1 MLRANQPRQASF
13 AAIASLALLF
23 TGCTSLCEYVRNGF
37 KVGPNYCP
45 VAAPV
50 ANNWIDAADVRIRN
64 QCDDISQWWN
74 VFNDPVLNNLI
85 ACAYRQNLTVK
96 EAAFR
101 VFQAR
106 YQLAITKGEFFPQS
120 QNASGSYT
128 RFGSTAGGFFNKWDF
143 NFNLQWELDFWG
155 HLRRAI
161 QQADDQLGA
170 SVADYD
176 DVMVTMLSD
185 IASNYV
191 QIRTDQERIKL
202 LTENVQVQTSVYA
215 LTKTRL
221 GVGTLAELDVQQAES
236 TLKQTEAAIPL
247 LEIDMRQA
255 NDQLCTLLGI
265 PPADLMCMLG
275 NAPIPDAPPEV
286 AIGIPCEMLS
296 RRPDIRRAERT
307 AAAQA
312 EQIGIAEADLYPI
325 FSIGGQMDWS
335 AGKFAKLFSTNAFS
349 GNVGP
354 SFTWQLLNYG
364 RIVNNVHKQD
374 ANFQQLI
381 ATYQQTVLVANQE
394 VEDGLITFL
403 QAQERTKILNDSVKA
418 GEIARGIT
426 LRLYET
432 GQTGFDFNR
441 YALIEQNLITQQDA
455 WAQARGQIAQGLISV
470 YRALGGGWEIRL
482 NPPPAPEICMPVTP
496 PPDAQQP
503 GVPLPGVVPMP
514 EILPTPPNPMTN
526 PPQQLPP
533 KPPDISTTL
542 PNETRKAT

>member
-1 MLRANQPRQASF
+1 MLRALGPRQASM
-13 AAIASLALLF
+13 AAVASLVMMFA
-23 TGCTSLCEYVRNGF
+23 GCTNPYEYVRNGF

-50 ANNWIDAADVRIRN
+50 ANNWIDAADVRIRG
-64 QCDDISQWWN
+64 QCEDISQWWT

-101 VFQAR
+101 VLQAR

-120 QNASGSYT
+120 QTASGSYS
-128 RFGSTAGGFFNKWDF
+128 RFGSTPGGFFDQWNF
-143 NFNLQWELDFWG
+143 GFNLQWELDIWG
-155 HLRRAI
+155 RLRRAI
-161 QQADDQLGA
+161 QAADDQLGA

-176 DVMVTMLSD
+176 DVMVTLLSD
-185 IASNYV
+185 VASNYV

-202 LTENVQVQTSVYA
+202 LTENVQVQRSVYA
-215 LTKTRL
+215 LTQTRL

-275 NAPIPDAPPEV
+275 NASIPTTPPEV
-286 AIGIPCEMLS
+286 AIGIPCEMLR

-325 FSIGGQMDWS
+325 FSIGGADGMVGRRISPICLPPQ
-335 AGKFAKLFSTNAFS
+335 AFN

-354 SFTWQLLNYG
+354 SFNWKLLNYG
-364 RIVNNVHKQD
+364 RIVNNVHLQD
-374 ANFQQLI
+374 AKFQELI
-381 ATYQQTVLVANQE
+381 ATYQNTVLVANQE
-394 VEDGLITFL
+394 VEDGSGDFL
-403 QAQERTKILNDSVKA
+403 ASPRAHEDSK
-418 GEIARGIT
+418 R
-426 LRLYET
+426 
-432 GQTGFDFNR
+432 
-441 YALIEQNLITQQDA
+441 
-455 WAQARGQIAQGLISV
+455 
-470 YRALGGGWEIRL
+470 
-482 NPPPAPEICMPVTP
+482 
-496 PPDAQQP
+496 
-503 GVPLPGVVPMP
+503 
-514 EILPTPPNPMTN
+514 
-526 PPQQLPP
+526 
-533 KPPDISTTL
+533 
-542 PNETRKAT
+542 